1 MTFALIMFVMMIV
14 LIVIGFDIT
23 FSMIAATLFYMV
35 ASYFVDGVN
44 LTPAIPQIMGDGV
57 SDELL
62 LAVPLFVLL
71 GSLMHISGI
80 TEALMRALLRGLQWL
95 PGPLGYVN
103 VIANVVMSGMSGSAV
118 ADAAATS
125 AVLIRP
131 MVRTGFTGAEAGA
144 LTAAA
149 ATIGPITP
157 PSIPFVLIGG
167 LAGISIGKLFVA
179 GIIPGFVMA
188 LILLIWV
195 GIRGRKM
202 PRVNV
207 DDIFP
212 RHGSGFLSF
221 ARLTFA
227 FSIPAV
233 ILGSIIF
240 GFATV
245 TESAAFGCG
254 LAALGLVTVFGVRN
268 PKVIFESLRDSAMT
282 AGSIL
287 ITLAASATV
296 GWVMA
301 REGFGAYIGN
311 FLLHFSASH
320 LLLWFVIVTAL
331 LILGLALEPI
341 PIILILTPIMYPQL
355 GALHI
360 DPIHF
365 SVVMTVTLMIG
376 LISPPVGLNLFT
388 VSVTSGVPLGPMM
401 KASWPYTGLLAI
413 AAYILAFFPSLTL
426 WLPSLMK

>member
-1 MTFALIMFVMMIV
+1 MTFALIMFVIMIA

-23 FSMIAATLFYMV
+23 FAMVAATLFYM
-35 ASYFVDGVN
+35 AAIYWKDGVN
-44 LTPAIPQIMGDGV
+44 LTPAIPQLMGDGIN
-57 SDELL
+57 DELL

-71 GSLMHISGI
+71 GSLMHVSGI
-80 TEALMRALLRGLQWL
+80 TEALMRMLLRGLQWL

-103 VIANVVMSGMSGSAV
+103 VIANVIMSGMSGSAV

-131 MVRTGFTGAEAGA
+131 MIRTGYDGAEAGA

-149 ATIGPITP
+149 ATIGPIIP

-179 GIIPGFVMA
+179 GVVPGLLMA
-188 LILLIWV
+188 LLLLVWV
-195 GIRGRKM
+195 AIRSRHL

-207 DDIFP
+207 DDVFP
-212 RHGSGFLSF
+212 STGGALISSF
-221 ARLTFA
+221 RLAFA
-227 FSIPAV
+227 LSIPVV

-254 LAALGLVTVFGVRN
+254 LAALGLVTVFGVRDVR
-268 PKVIFESLRDSAMT
+268 VIFATLRDSAMT

-287 ITLAASATV
+287 IALAASSAV

-301 REGFGAYIGN
+301 REGFGAHIGQ
-311 FLLHFSASH
+311 FLLQFAAQPM
-320 LLLWFVIVTAL
+320 LLWFLIVTAL
-331 LILGLALEPI
+331 LLLGLALEPI
-341 PIILILTPIMYPQL
+341 PIMLILIPIMYPQL
-355 GALHI
+355 ASLHI
-360 DPIHF
+360 HPIHF

-388 VSVTSGVPLGPMM
+388 VAVTSGVPLAPMM
-401 KASWPYTGLLAI
+401 RASWPYVGLLAI
-413 AAYILAFFPSLTL
+413 AAYILAFFPALTL
-426 WLPSLMK
+426 WLPSYLK